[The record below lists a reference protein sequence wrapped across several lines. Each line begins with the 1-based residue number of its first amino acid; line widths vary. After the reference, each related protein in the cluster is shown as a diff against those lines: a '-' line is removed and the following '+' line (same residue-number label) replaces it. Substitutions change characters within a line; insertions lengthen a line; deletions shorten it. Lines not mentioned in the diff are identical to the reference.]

1 MNYIDAYVKNVG
13 KRLPGKIRED
23 VEQELH
29 SLILDTMEERYP
41 DSNGSFTDEQ
51 QLLVLKE
58 FDPPGKMAAQYAPP
72 YQYLVGPK
80 LFPVFKIA
88 ALAVMGALLLSTLVG
103 YFAGMKPLPGGG
115 FDWLA
120 LLTALLEGIL
130 ASVVTGLGS
139 VTLAFAIL
147 ERVLPDSVKISL
159 QDEEWDPKNLE
170 EVEPEEQIQ
179 LVPTIIGIVF
189 MAACLVLLNVFPDK
203 VGYYAYLSTGDFS
216 GWITVPALADV
227 FFSLHLPLINIYLI
241 STILFAI
248 VMLILKESNCVA
260 QIIDFALAVFG
271 VVIVVR
277 MMNGPNIFD
286 LGSVSA
292 LSQDL
297 VEVYETVSGIFAV
310 MWQIGLVFIF
320 AGALFGAVRK
330 LFRIFDIR
338 SFNDL
343 KRAARIG

>member
-1 MNYIDAYVKNVG
+1 MNYLDAYVKNVG
-13 KRLPGKIRED
+13 KKLPGKIRED

-41 DSNGSFTDEQ
+41 DSVGSFTDEQ
-51 QLLVLKE
+51 QLTVLKE
-58 FDPPGKMAAQYAPP
+58 FDSPEKMAAQYAPP
-72 YQYLVGPK
+72 DQYLVGPK

-103 YFAGMKPLPGGG
+103 YFAGMTPLPGGG

-120 LLTALLEGIL
+120 LFTALVEGIL

-147 ERVLPDSVKISL
+147 ERVLPESVKISME
-159 QDEEWDPKNLE
+159 DEEWDPKNLE
-170 EVEPEEQIQ
+170 LEEPEEKIQ
-179 LVPTIIGIVF
+179 LVPTIIGIIF
-189 MAACLVLLNVFPDK
+189 LSACLVLLNVFPDK
-203 VGYYAYLSTGDFS
+203 VGYYTYLSTGEFP
-216 GWITVPALADV
+216 GWITIPALADV
-227 FFSLHLPLINIYLI
+227 FFSMHLPLINIYLI
-241 STILFAI
+241 GSMLLAMTL
-248 VMLILKESNCVA
+248 LILKESNRIA
-260 QIIDFALAVFG
+260 QIFDFALAVFG

-277 MMNGPNIFD
+277 MMNGPNIFA
-286 LGSVSA
+286 LGSASA

-310 MWQIGLVFIF
+310 MWQIGLVFIL
-320 AGALFGAVRK
+320 AGSLYGAVRK

-338 SFNDL
+338 SFADL